1 MRRRFGV
8 SLTHRLAAPRERL
21 DSEGDIAA
29 FIARQ
34 PPMMRVLRAVAAQ
47 RLPDGWVGA
56 GFIRNAVWDALHG
69 VSSPRDH
76 GDVDVIF
83 FDASDV
89 RRERDAHI
97 EGDLAA
103 AYPDVPWSVRN
114 QARMHAR
121 NGDAPYAD
129 TADALRHWPERCT
142 AIAARAAAKGVEL
155 LAPFGVGDLA
165 ALIVRPTPAFARKIN
180 TYRERLREKNWQA
193 RWPDLKVMEAKDDG

>member
-1 MRRRFGV
+1 
-8 SLTHRLAAPRERL
+8 
-21 DSEGDIAA
+21 
-29 FIARQ
+29 
-34 PPMMRVLRAVAAQ
+34 
-47 RLPDGWVGA
+47 
-56 GFIRNAVWDALHG
+56 
-69 VSSPRDH
+69 
-76 GDVDVIF
+76 VIF

-142 AIAARAAAKGVEL
+142 AIAARAAANGVEL
-155 LAPFGVGDLA
+155 LAPFGVGDLV
-165 ALIVRPTPAFARKIN
+165 ALIVRPTPAFARKMNI
-180 TYRERLREKNWQA
+180 YLERLGEKNWQA
-193 RWPDLKVMEAKDDG
+193 RWPDLKVMEAKDVG